1 MFNKKPRKIIKII
14 ASFAALI
21 GCYIFGTLWYV
32 LLYIK
37 NDDTMSFTSALTI
50 CVLPFIIPDILK
62 IVISVVISEKIN
74 KLIIK
79 K

>member
-1 MFNKKPRKIIKII
+1 LFNKESRKIIKII
-14 ASFAALI
+14 ASFAGLI

-37 NDDTMSFTSALTI
+37 NGDTMSFISALTI

-62 IVISVVISEKIN
+62 ILISVTISEKTK

-79 K
+79 N